1 MLTLVRSIVS
11 VLAYRFH
18 SGRWLKKLLVEAMLD
33 SAALMN
39 LLGKN
44 G

>member
-11 VLAYRFH
+11 ILAYRFR
-18 SGRWLKKLLVEAMLD
+18 SGRRLIEAMLD

>member
-1 MLTLVRSIVS
+1 MLTLVRSFSI
-11 VLAYRFH
+11 LAYRFR
-18 SGRWLKKLLVEAMLD
+18 SGRRLIEAMLD